1 MREVASG
8 DLAAL
13 TRLLGAICADLGKE
27 LPSADELAAQL
38 ARGASPSHPSPSH
51 LCLVAA
57 EGEDLL
63 AYAQVHWLPYLLA
76 PGPLDGYVSELFV
89 HPERRGEGLGQRL
102 LERIER
108 ELAARGGGRLTL
120 HNDRTRAS
128 YQRGFYAKRG
138 WTERPEFARFAREV
152 PAE

>member
-1 MREVASG
+1 MREVAPG

-13 TRLLGAICADLGKE
+13 ARLLGAICAELGKE
-27 LPSADELAAQL
+27 QPAAAELAAQL
-38 ARGASPSHPSPSH
+38 ARGDSASH

-57 EGEDLL
+57 EGEELL

-76 PGPLDGYVSELFV
+76 PARLDGYVSELFV
-89 HPERRGEGLGQRL
+89 HPARRGEGIGQRL
-102 LERIER
+102 LERLER

-128 YQRGFYAKRG
+128 YQRGFYRKQG
-138 WTERPEFARFAREV
+138 WVERPEFARFAREV
-152 PAE
+152 AGD

>member
-1 MREVASG
+1 MREVAPG

-13 TRLLGAICADLGKE
+13 TRLLGAICAELGKE
-27 LPSADELAAQL
+27 LPRAEQLAAQL
-38 ARGASPSHPSPSH
+38 ARGAGPSH
-51 LCLVAA
+51 LTLVAA
-57 EGEDLL
+57 EGEQLL

-76 PGPLDGYVSELFV
+76 PTRLDGYLSELFV
-89 HPERRGEGLGQRL
+89 HPERRGEGLGRRL

-128 YQRGFYAKRG
+128 YQRAFYAKQG

-152 PAE
+152 PGAGA